1 MEDLRNLA
9 AITDLINQE
18 KWEAIETYFNNS
30 QQLKHFGITINLND
44 ISRPKCE
51 INEIQPYHLGG
62 IGQDFINGGIISAV
76 VDLSV
81 GLTGLTFLGNGN
93 LATSRLSL
101 NLKKPIINK
110 RFYAVSMIEKRTG
123 NKVFSQATLYNYKNE
138 PCVFATGIVQINLE
152 RATAKP

>member
-1 MEDLRNLA
+1 MGDLRNLSV
-9 AITDLINQE
+9 ITDLINQE

-30 QQLKHFGITINLND
+30 QQLKHFGITINLKD

-51 INEIQPYHLGG
+51 INKIEPYHLGG
-62 IGQDFINGGIISAV
+62 IGQDFINGGIVSAV

-93 LATSRLSL
+93 LATSRL
-101 NLKKPIINK
+101 NIELKKPITNE
-110 RFYAVSMIEKRTG
+110 RFYAVSMIEKRVG

-138 PCVFATGIVQINLE
+138 PCVFATGIVQINLPG
-152 RATAKP
+152 TAAKL